1 MSQERTVRPGKS
13 RRAPGTGDAAS
24 GAAWLWLSIAA
35 GVLALAGS
43 MVVLG
48 VGGFYANLTPAFL
61 PQALAQDV
69 ANLALAAPALLVCA
83 ILALRGSLRARLV
96 WLGVLAFT
104 VYNYVIYTFSI
115 PFGPLF
121 PVWVAVLGLSLFS
134 LIGGIV
140 STDAGTAAA
149 RFGSRPAVLVTAWS
163 LIVVGVLFGL
173 LWLSEDVPALLSGT
187 TPQSVLDLGIPTN
200 PVHILDLAFFLPAV
214 VGTGILLLRRRAM
227 AYPVAPAFL
236 VFLILTG
243 VPILITPVVQSVR
256 GETAVWTVLAPIGVL
271 TVVML
276 AVLAWLLRTVGSPDG
291 AEARGRAGE
300 PAG

>member
-1 MSQERTVRPGKS
+1 MSQQRTDQGERSNRGS
-13 RRAPGTGDAAS
+13 AAGAAAPGAP
-24 GAAWLWLSIAA
+24 WLWLSIAA
-35 GVLALAGS
+35 GVLAVAGS
-43 MVVLG
+43 VVGLG

-134 LIGGIV
+134 LIGGIA
-140 STDAGTAAA
+140 STDAGAAAA
-149 RFGSRPAVLVTAWS
+149 RFGSRPAAVVTGWS

-173 LWLSEDVPALLSGT
+173 LWLSEDVPALVAGT

-214 VGTGILLLRRRAM
+214 VGTGILLLRRREM

-243 VPILITPVVQSVR
+243 VPIMVTPIVQSVR
-256 GETAVWTVLAPIGVL
+256 GETAAWTVLAPIGLITVL
-271 TVVML
+271 ML
-276 AVLAWLLRTVGSPDG
+276 VLLAWLLRTVGSPDG
-291 AEARGRAGE
+291 AEARSGAGE